1 MFSIHINCLFICL
14 QTDLHILDA
23 HVSQQELILI
33 TPEDGEIYGR
43 LAKEYYIKSLKL
55 NNCNLLIYYD
65 IAQLYIDIKNYNQSQ
80 IYFEQYFD
88 LINNSNIITKNKN
101 NNNIHIIHYKYS
113 QLLFYKLNKKK

>member
-55 NNCNLLIYYD
+55 NNCN
-65 IAQLYIDIKNYNQSQ
+65 YNQSQ